1 MKVTGEIH
9 SYLLKILI
17 FLTIGLTFEKS
28 LENNYK
34 NEDNIR
40 NLSESEQINRVIS
53 LATIF
58 AILIIG
64 FYIFLLLMFLKSI

>member
-1 MKVTGEIH
+1 MKVTGEIN

-17 FLTIGLTFEKS
+17 FLTIGLTFDKS
-28 LENNYK
+28 IENNFK

-40 NLSESEQINRVIS
+40 NFPESEQIKRIITT
-53 LATIF
+53 ATFF

-64 FYIFLLLMFLKSI
+64 FYIFLLLMFLNSL